1 MALLCYMYLESFRP
15 ASGVPSDDISAAASS
30 KYGVLVDVLPLVV
43 SDGWYWLVGDHKAV
57 GSVAKHI
64 L

>member
-1 MALLCYMYLESFRP
+1 MCYKYLQSFRP
-15 ASGVPSDDISAAASS
+15 APGVHSDDVSAATSS
-30 KYGVLVDVLPLVV
+30 KYGILVDVLPLVV
-43 SDGWYWLVGDHKAV
+43 AVGWYWLVGDRKAV

>member
-1 MALLCYMYLESFRP
+1 MALLCYKYLQSFRP
-15 ASGVPSDDISAAASS
+15 ARGVPTDNISAAASS

-43 SDGWYWLVGDHKAV
+43 FDGWYWLFGDRKAV